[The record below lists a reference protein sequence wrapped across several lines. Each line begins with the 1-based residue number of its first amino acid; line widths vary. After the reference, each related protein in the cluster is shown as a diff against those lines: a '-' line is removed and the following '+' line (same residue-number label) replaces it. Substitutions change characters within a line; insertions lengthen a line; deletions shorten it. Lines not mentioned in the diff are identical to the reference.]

1 MSGWVF
7 VYVLPALKVAAVVHA
22 IRAGVAPYWFCVIV
36 LVPFG
41 ELIYAA
47 SVLMP
52 GGSVARRVVAKRDR
66 RGLRELRYA
75 YEQNPSLQH
84 EVELADR
91 LAAEGET
98 AEATSLYQRAL
109 ARDASYLRALYGLGV
124 CQLGAGLHEAAALN
138 LRRVVEASRTYD
150 EYRAWLA
157 LAQALRAQGRTDEA
171 VAELEKLFAASPRLA
186 HAVELGGALGAAG
199 RTDEARRLVE
209 RAIEDHRHAPR
220 HVRRDSRAAFR
231 RARELATAL

>member
-1 MSGWVF
+1 MSSWVL

-47 SVLMP
+47 SVMMP
-52 GGSVARRVVAKRDR
+52 GGSVARRVVAKQDR

-75 YEQNPSLQH
+75 YDQNPSLQH

-91 LAAEGET
+91 LAEEGEIT
-98 AEATSLYQRAL
+98 EATSLYQRAL
-109 ARDASYLRALYGLGV
+109 ARDANYLRALYGLGV
-124 CQLGAGLHEAAALN
+124 CQLGAGEHEAAAAS

-157 LAQALRAQGRTDEA
+157 LAQALRAQGRTHEA